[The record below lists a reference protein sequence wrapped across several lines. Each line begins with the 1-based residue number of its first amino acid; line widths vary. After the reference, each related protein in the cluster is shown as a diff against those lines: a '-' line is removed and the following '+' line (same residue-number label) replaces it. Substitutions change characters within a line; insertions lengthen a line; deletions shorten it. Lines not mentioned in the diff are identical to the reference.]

1 MNFFEN
7 FGRVNTTSIS
17 KIAVKSHKFCV
28 KNLLDTRLR
37 LLPVFS
43 VNKGSPGGG
52 GGGGGGGG
60 VVKDFTTSQREGY
73 IASVTDHYKGGGRR
87 AKFSPTTA
95 LRNV

>member
-37 LLPVFS
+37 LLPVYS
-43 VNKGSPGGG
+43 VNKGSGV
-52 GGGGGGGG
+52 GG
-60 VVKDFTTSQREGY
+60 VSKILLRHRGRGILPTLRTITRGEEGEPNFRQQQRY
-73 IASVTDHYKGGGRR
+73 VT
-87 AKFSPTTA
+87 FE
-95 LRNV
+95 

>member
-43 VNKGSPGGG
+43 VNKGSRGGG
-52 GGGGGGGG
+52 GEGCQRFYYVTEGG
-60 VVKDFTTSQREGY
+60 VYCQRYGPLQGGRKESQ
-73 IASVTDHYKGGGRR
+73 IFANNSVT
-87 AKFSPTTA
+87 
-95 LRNV
+95 

>member
-43 VNKGSPGGG
+43 VNKGSRGGG
-52 GGGGGGGG
+52 GGGGRGPSKILLRHRGRGILPTLRTITRG
-60 VVKDFTTSQREGY
+60 EEGEPNFRQQQRY
-73 IASVTDHYKGGGRR
+73 VT
-87 AKFSPTTA
+87 FE
-95 LRNV
+95 